1 MKMNNRRNFIK
12 TSIAATGALA
22 LNPLNLLASAGSS
35 KLNKFG
41 FITGI
46 AKDAMEA
53 DWKKTLKAAV
63 EFGFSE
69 VEGGSSYASSP
80 QEFLSFCKEIGIKP
94 IAGSVDFGAT
104 NDELKESFYKINE
117 LEQDFVIE
125 YWPWYGGTPFKLED
139 CKQSAN
145 RLNEVGTLAKKY
157 GLKLLW
163 HNHDNEFI
171 EMEKGLPF
179 DYLMENTDPEIVN
192 CEMDIYWVKKGG
204 ANPLETLKK
213 YEGRTAILHV
223 KDMTP
228 DGDFICPGSG
238 IIDFAPIFKEAKKQ
252 GIEHYIVERD
262 NEPDG
267 IGCLKS
273 SAEYLKNLNF

>member
-1 MKMNNRRNFIK
+1 MNTRRNFIK
-12 TSIAATGALA
+12 TSVAASAALA
-22 LNPLNLLASAGSS
+22 VNPFQAMAGSGGA
-35 KLNKFG
+35 KLKNFG

-46 AKDAMEA
+46 AKDAMES
-53 DWKKTLKAAV
+53 DWKKTLKTAV
-63 EFGFSE
+63 DLGFTE

-80 QEFLSFCKEIGIKP
+80 REFLNYCKEIGIKP

-104 NDELKESFYKINE
+104 NDELRKSFDEINE
-117 LEQDFVIE
+117 LEQEYVIE
-125 YWPWYGGTPFKLED
+125 YWPWYGGPPFKLED
-139 CKQSAN
+139 CKKSAT
-145 RLNEVGTLAKKY
+145 RLNEVGALAKKH
-157 GLKLLW
+157 GLKFLW

-192 CEMDIYWVKKGG
+192 CELDIYWVKKGG
-204 ANPLETLKK
+204 ADPLETLKK

-228 DGDFICPGSG
+228 DGGFICPGRG
-238 IIDFAPIFKEAKKQ
+238 VIDFAPIFKEAKKQ
-252 GIEHYIVERD
+252 HIEHYIVERD

-273 SAEYLKNLNF
+273 SAEYLKKLKF